1 MITIGIDP
9 GTTCG
14 IAAVSETHVAWTTV
28 YLPSWRHHSA
38 GAGWGHEQGIEVLR
52 DALRGVV
59 TLLHPLPD
67 RMPPVRGLAIEDSQH
82 AVSMRSAAV
91 QAEHLV
97 LASMAASHE
106 AWDVYPVHPA
116 TWQHGL
122 VGGLGR
128 DEYVRYA
135 RELTG
140 GVLGDAEH
148 DAAAAVCMAEWLWLW
163 QREAEREP

>member
-1 MITIGIDP
+1 VITIGIDP

-28 YLPSWRHHSA
+28 HLPSWRHHCA
-38 GAGWGHEQGIEVLR
+38 GAGWGHEQGIEVLTSAIR
-52 DALRGVV
+52 DVV
-59 TLLHPLPD
+59 ALLHPHPD
-67 RMPPVRGLAIEDSQH
+67 RIAPVSAAAIEDSQH
-82 AVSMRSAAV
+82 AVSMRAAAV
-91 QAEHLV
+91 QAEHLA
-97 LASMAASHE
+97 LTAMAASHE

-116 TWQHGL
+116 TWQHGI

-140 GVLGDAEH
+140 GVLDEREH
-148 DAAAAVCMAEWLWLW
+148 DAAAAVCMAEWLW
-163 QREAEREP
+163 QGEAAHAR